1 LLATKQS
8 LNAMARGI
16 SLRQFKRED
25 ADAVHRWFNSPAA
38 TANLLEHRD
47 EFTEED
53 ARRWVERA
61 IEQAGDP
68 DSEDR
73 KWAIEV
79 EGIDEAVGYT
89 ALYGLGRQTA
99 PELGTIVGDERVSG
113 KGVGREAERLTN
125 LKAFEEFGAHKVY
138 GRIPATN
145 EAAKKAVIYN
155 GWKQEGVLRNHVR
168 HGGELIDVELWGGFR
183 EDLPEPPED

>member
-1 LLATKQS
+1 MAAVIACRKRS

-16 SLRQFKRED
+16 SLREFTIED

-47 EFTEED
+47 EFGEED

-79 EGIDEAVGYT
+79 EGIVEPVGYGPLRPPPPDRARSSARSSAT
-89 ALYGLGRQTA
+89 TGCGGWGSGGR
-99 PELGTIVGDERVSG
+99 PSG
-113 KGVGREAERLTN
+113 SPT
-125 LKAFEEFGAHKVY
+125 
-138 GRIPATN
+138 
-145 EAAKKAVIYN
+145 
-155 GWKQEGVLRNHVR
+155 
-168 HGGELIDVELWGGFR
+168 
-183 EDLPEPPED
+183 

>member
-1 LLATKQS
+1 
-8 LNAMARGI
+8 MARGI
-16 SLRQFKRED
+16 SLRPFAPGD

-47 EFTEED
+47 SFSED
-53 ARRWVERA
+53 DAKAWVQRA
-61 IEQAGDP
+61 MDDSGD
-68 DSEDR
+68 DR
-73 KWAIEV
+73 KWAVVV
-79 EGIDEAVGYT
+79 EGIDEPVGYT

-99 PELGTIVGDERVSG
+99 PELGAIVSDERVRG

-125 LKAFEEFGAHKVY
+125 KTAYEEFGAHKVY

-155 GWKQEGVLRNHVR
+155 GWKQEGVLRKQVR
-168 HGGELIDVELWGGFR
+168 HGDELIDVELWGGFR

>member
-1 LLATKQS
+1 
-8 LNAMARGI
+8 MARGI
-16 SLRQFKRED
+16 SLRDFRPED
-25 ADAVHRWFNSPAA
+25 AAAVHRWFNSPAA

-47 EFTEED
+47 SFSEAD
-53 ARRWVERA
+53 ARSWVGRA
-61 IEQAGDP
+61 IDQAKNP

-89 ALYGLGRQTA
+89 ALYGLRRQTA
-99 PELGTIVGDERVSG
+99 PELGAIVGDEGVRG
-113 KGVGREAERLTN
+113 MGVGREAERLTN

-155 GWKQEGVLRNHVR
+155 GWKQEGVLRKQVR
-168 HGGELIDVELWGGFR
+168 HGDELIDVELWGGFR
-183 EDLPEPPED
+183 EDLPEPPEQ

>member
-1 LLATKQS
+1 
-8 LNAMARGI
+8 MARGI
-16 SLRQFKRED
+16 SLRDFRPED
-25 ADAVHRWFNSPAA
+25 AEAVHRWFNSPAA

-47 EFTEED
+47 SFSEED
-53 ARRWVERA
+53 ARGWVERA
-61 IEQAGDP
+61 IEQASDP
-68 DSEDR
+68 DAEDR
-73 KWAIEV
+73 KWAVMV
-79 EGIDEAVGYT
+79 EGIDGPVGYT
-89 ALYGLGRQTA
+89 ALYGLRRQTA
-99 PELGTIVGDERVSG
+99 PELGAIMGDDRVRG

-155 GWKQEGVLRNHVR
+155 GWQQEGVLRRHVQYD
-168 HGGELIDVELWGGFR
+168 GELIDVELWGGFR

>member
-1 LLATKQS
+1 MRKF
-8 LNAMARGI
+8 R
-16 SLRQFKRED
+16 RED
-25 ADAVHRWFNSPAA
+25 AAAVHRWFNSPAA

-47 EFTEED
+47 EFSEAD
-53 ARRWVERA
+53 AAAWVERA
-61 IEQAGDP
+61 MD
-68 DSEDR
+68 DSGEDR
-73 KWAIEV
+73 KWAV
-79 EGIDEAVGYT
+79 EFEGVDEAVGYT

-99 PELGTIVGDERVSG
+99 PELGAIVADDRVVG

-125 LKAFEEFGAHKVY
+125 KIAYEEFGAHKVY

-168 HGGELIDVELWGGFR
+168 RGGELIDVELWGGF
-183 EDLPEPPED
+183 PEGQPAPPDE